1 MSNQCR
7 NLRFVF
13 LFKSRKWIYSRS
25 KATHVNNQLRRIRQM
40 GNTMDEMKR
49 LEAENQKLKED
60 NEMLLNIVVQMKVT
74 LNRLVNRY
82 VTEQP

>member
-1 MSNQCR
+1 
-7 NLRFVF
+7 
-13 LFKSRKWIYSRS
+13 
-25 KATHVNNQLRRIRQM
+25 M

-82 VTEQP
+82 VTEIGRAHV

>member
-1 MSNQCR
+1 
-7 NLRFVF
+7 
-13 LFKSRKWIYSRS
+13 
-25 KATHVNNQLRRIRQM
+25 M

-74 LNRLVNRY
+74 LNRLVNSD